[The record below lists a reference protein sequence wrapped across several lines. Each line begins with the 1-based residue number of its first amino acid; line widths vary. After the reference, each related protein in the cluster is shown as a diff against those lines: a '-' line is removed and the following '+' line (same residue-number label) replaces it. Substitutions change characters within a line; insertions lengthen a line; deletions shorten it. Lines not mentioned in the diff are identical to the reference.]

1 MTSESE
7 STPGSDLRGY
17 EVLVCVCGGI
27 AAFKVCHVVSD
38 LVQRGAGV
46 TVAMTDAATRFIG
59 PLTFQSLSG
68 RAVLTSLWQS
78 EHAHDA
84 QHIHVTER
92 ADLLLI
98 APATANIIG
107 KIASGVADELVSTL
121 AISAASPV
129 VLAAAMNPRMWTNP
143 IVEEN
148 VAKLKKHGFTVL
160 EPAEGWLACRSVGR
174 GRMVEAEQILETV
187 TSMCVKHPPKTGK
200 KENDE

>member
-1 MTSESE
+1 MSPESE

-46 TVAMTDAATRFIG
+46 TVAMTDAATRFVG

-84 QHIHVTER
+84 QHIRVTEQ
-92 ADLLLI
+92 ANLLLI

-148 VAKLKKHGFTVL
+148 VAKLKTHGITIL
-160 EPAEGWLACRSVGR
+160 EPAEGWLACRSIGR
-174 GRMVEAEQILETV
+174 GRMVEPEQIVETV
-187 TSMCVKHPPKTGK
+187 TSMFARHAPKTGK
-200 KENDE
+200 KENEG